1 MGYPRLA
8 LISVITPGSRRAR
21 LPAPRTFLRTSTASS
36 EEGQR
41 LLFQGRLGQVRVREI
56 HARPGSL
63 VPDSP
68 RRPVLGQELTLPSD
82 TGMHLPE
89 RQTRGVE
96 VRYSSNLASME
107 RIHNTPPQVH
117 RPHPSSSCRQPTS
130 YLMSVT
136 VPIHTHVSPHMSR
149 KVSAA
154 PAPTCTRKASSYPG
168 SSTLLG
174 DQLRRRPR
182 NVDPAYLGTYLVI
195 SPCTPPPPTAAADC
209 SRSLPTSPTT
219 PTRRTLPT
227 KQRNWQS
234 NGCSIPQL

>member
-68 RRPVLGQELTLPSD
+68 RRPILGQELTLPSD
-82 TGMHLPE
+82 TGMHRPE

-149 KVSAA
+149 KGLCCA
-154 PAPTCTRKASSYPG
+154 PAP
-168 SSTLLG
+168 
-174 DQLRRRPR
+174 
-182 NVDPAYLGTYLVI
+182 
-195 SPCTPPPPTAAADC
+195 PPPPQLTVPGPFQPPQQH
-209 SRSLPTSPTT
+209 LLVVPYQ
-219 PTRRTLPT
+219 T